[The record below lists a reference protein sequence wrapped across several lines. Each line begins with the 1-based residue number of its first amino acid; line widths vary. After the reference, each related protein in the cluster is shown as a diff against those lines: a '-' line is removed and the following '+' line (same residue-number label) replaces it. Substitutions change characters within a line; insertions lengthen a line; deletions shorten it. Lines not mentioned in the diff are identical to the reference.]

1 MVTGGTAK
9 RVLLV
14 AEDYEDIRFLM
25 RFHLESLGYA
35 VVEAENGKIAVE
47 RAISEH
53 PDLILMD
60 LNMPGLDG
68 YEATRRIHRQP
79 QLEEIPVVA
88 VSAYC
93 DAHNRHKALA
103 AGCVECVCKPLNL
116 GTIEGVLKKHLPA
129 QPKNH
134 LPHLNN

>member
-1 MVTGGTAK
+1 MTTDNAAK
-9 RVLLV
+9 ATLLI
-14 AEDYEDIRFLM
+14 AEDYEDIRFLL
-25 RFHLESLGYA
+25 RFHLEALGYT
-35 VVEAENGKIAVE
+35 VIEAEDGNLAVE
-47 RAISEH
+47 RAISRH

-79 QLEEIPVVA
+79 QLEEVPVVA

-93 DAHNRHKALA
+93 DGQNRHKALA

-116 GTIEGVLKKHLPA
+116 GMIDGVLKKHLPA
-129 QPKNH
+129 HCRN
-134 LPHLNN
+134 

>member
-1 MVTGGTAK
+1 MSGTAK
-9 RVLLV
+9 AILLV
-14 AEDYEDIRFLM
+14 AEDFEDIRFLM
-25 RFHLESLGYA
+25 KYYLESLGYT
-35 VVEAENGKIAVE
+35 VVEAENGYLAVE
-47 RAISEH
+47 RAVSER

-79 QLEEIPVVA
+79 QLEEVPVVA

-103 AGCVECVCKPLNL
+103 AGCVECVCKPISLSM
-116 GTIEGVLKKHLPA
+116 IDGVVRKHLPA
-129 QPKNH
+129 R
-134 LPHLNN
+134 LLN